1 MNTLRPRYE
10 AHDKIAWR
18 YLSVWPGLHW
28 VCASVMLMAGL
39 IAFDVAAVKLSG
51 FNIVMAEQWKLI
63 AINLEYVGFLCAISQ
78 VKRYAALWK
87 AIRLRRWIVALLGI
101 AFMQVFLA
109 ASMTLQ
115 SLAVAFNAPL
125 VDNALIN
132 FDQSIGFH
140 WDHLAAW
147 YERHHDIRTIS
158 EYLYLFW
165 GPQIIFTLVIL
176 SITNRNLDL
185 AEFIF
190 LFSLVTI
197 TSIAISAFFPASN
210 PYFHYRIADPYGTT
224 PWSQFYPL
232 RDGTLRSVDLSF
244 NQGLISFPSLHAA
257 GAVLFV
263 YAIRHIKAIF
273 FVSVVVNILMTLAA
287 LHDGAHYLV
296 DILAGI
302 ALSASAIGLVRW
314 AARRKT
320 ASP

>member
-18 YLSVWPGLHW
+18 YLSAWPGLHW
-28 VCASVMLMAGL
+28 VCASVMLMAAL

-87 AIRLRRWIVALLGI
+87 AIRLRRWIVALLCI

-140 WDHLAAW
+140 WDHLATW
-147 YERHHDIRTIS
+147 YERHHDIKTIS

-165 GPQIIFTLVIL
+165 APQIIFTLVIL

-197 TSIAISAFFPASN
+197 TSIAVSAFFPASN

-296 DILAGI
+296 DILAGL